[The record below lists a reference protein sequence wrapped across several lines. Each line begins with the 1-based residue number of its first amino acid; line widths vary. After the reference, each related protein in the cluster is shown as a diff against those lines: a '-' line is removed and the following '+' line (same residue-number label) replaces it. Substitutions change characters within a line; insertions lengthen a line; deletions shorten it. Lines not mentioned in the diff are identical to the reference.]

1 MYVMLVALTL
11 YVTNE
16 NVLILSI
23 LIMSGSGPLVE
34 NLNATV
40 ILGVTVVTTEMP
52 ENLEGELVH
61 SGKQF

>member
-34 NLNATV
+34 NLIATV
-40 ILGVTVVTTEMP
+40 ILGVTLVTTEMSK
-52 ENLEGELVH
+52 NLEGELVH